1 MGEASSP
8 PLGQPGPQISEEDS
22 GLLARQI
29 HLQ

>member
-8 PLGQPGPQISEEDS
+8 PSGQPGQRIPEEDS